1 MRVVP
6 ESGLEP
12 PTRSACICIRKS
24 IVPQALSSKYAKVGR
39 ESGAGEWTR
48 TTDLSIT
55 NALLCQLSYS
65 GPTKAR
71 SIYKEPQTVQR
82 RIEPEAEDRMATLT
96 REEKHGEP
104 GEDA

>member
-1 MRVVP
+1 MWHFP
-6 ESGLEP
+6 
-12 PTRSACICIRKS
+12 
-24 IVPQALSSKYAKVGR
+24 VPQR
-39 ESGAGEWTR
+39 
-48 TTDLSIT
+48 IT

-71 SIYKEPQTVQR
+71 RIYKEPQTVQR
-82 RIEPEAEDRMATLT
+82 HIEPEAEDRMATLT